1 MFFLLVF
8 VVVVVVVVVVVL
20 RLLTE
25 RIRHER
31 KSSACHRPY
40 F

>member
-1 MFFLLVF
+1 MFFFMLVF
-8 VVVVVVVVVVVL
+8 VVVVVVVVVVL
-20 RLLTE
+20 RLLTVK
-25 RIRHER
+25 IRHER